1 MTIILINL
9 LSVFFERTSDES
21 TAIIYLIVSS
31 LLIRFLLEI
40 CGQKWI
46 KTIAHTA
53 TLTILPIITYIITTI
68 ISGNIALSLGMV
80 GALSIVR
87 FRNPVRSPLELS
99 VYFAAITM
107 GITAAVRLNM
117 VVFLV
122 YAITISVLILYLVSF
137 LSNRIFNKQFFE
149 ISFSEGNSI
158 STLEVKTRK
167 NLEILNRSSLLRSKT
182 VSNEN
187 ISYLIAS
194 YNFNLLRELLIEIED
209 DENIIEYQLNK

>member
-1 MTIILINL
+1 MIDL
-9 LSVFFERTSDES
+9 LTSFFERTSDES
-21 TAIIYLIVSS
+21 NAIIYLILSS
-31 LLIRFLLEI
+31 LFLRILLEL

-46 KTIAHTA
+46 KTISHTA

-117 VVFLV
+117 VIFL
-122 YAITISVLILYLVSF
+122 I
-137 LSNRIFNKQFFE
+137 K
-149 ISFSEGNSI
+149 
-158 STLEVKTRK
+158 
-167 NLEILNRSSLLRSKT
+167 
-182 VSNEN
+182 
-187 ISYLIAS
+187 
-194 YNFNLLRELLIEIED
+194 
-209 DENIIEYQLNK
+209 